1 MIWWLVGGILMG
13 MVRREKIARVA
24 AYVQALAQTKITGF
38 LAGQC
43 FHPGR
48 NRGVTGHEFCF
59 GFMEA
64 SS

>member
-1 MIWWLVGGILMG
+1 MG
-13 MVRREKIARVA
+13 MVRREKVA
-24 AYVQALAQTKITGF
+24 WVTAYVQALTQTKITGF